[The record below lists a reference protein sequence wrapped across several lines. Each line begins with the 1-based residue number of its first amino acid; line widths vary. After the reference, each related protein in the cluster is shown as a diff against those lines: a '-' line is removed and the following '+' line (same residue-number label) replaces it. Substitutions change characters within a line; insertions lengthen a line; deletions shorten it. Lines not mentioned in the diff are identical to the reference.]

1 MDENYSKWVERQN
14 HGVNEWLGKGH
25 PIKEIEHY
33 RIDVKLYADDR
44 LIFRVRGHLI
54 WFFSEPD
61 MTLQELEQC
70 IVNDIPYIK
79 SVEFVTYSCSPII
92 I

>member
-1 MDENYSKWVERQN
+1 MDENYNKWVEHQN
-14 HGVNEWLGKGH
+14 HEVNEWLGKGN
-25 PIKEIEHY
+25 PIREIEHY
-33 RIDVKLYADDR
+33 RIDVKPYVDDR
-44 LIFRVRGHLI
+44 MIFRVRGHLD
-54 WFFSEPD
+54 WFFSEPG
-61 MTLQELEQC
+61 MTLQELEQR